1 MRRFLTSVFAVL
13 LAVFGF
19 GAAHAADGPVK
30 VVYHMVEGVDQASRG
45 LANIR
50 NHMNADPTAK
60 IVVVAHGKGI
70 DFLLDG
76 AKDSS
81 GQGFEARIA
90 AMANQGVEFRV
101 CHNTLEVRKIDES
114 KVAQE
119 AKIVPSGVAE
129 VARLQFKE
137 GYAYLRP

>member
-1 MRRFLTSVFAVL
+1 MRSLLASVFAVL
-13 LAVFGF
+13 IATLSVA
-19 GAAHAADGPVK
+19 AAHAADGPVK

-50 NHMNADPTAK
+50 NHLAADPTAK
-60 IVVVAHGKGI
+60 IIVVSHGKGI
-70 DFLLDG
+70 DFLLEG

-90 AMANQGVEFRV
+90 ALANQGVDFRV
-101 CHNTLEVRKIDES
+101 CRNTLEVRKIDES
-114 KVAQE
+114 KVVQE

-129 VARLQFKE
+129 VAKLQFKE

>member
-1 MRRFLTSVFAVL
+1 MRSLLASVFAIL
-13 LAVFGF
+13 LATFGI
-19 GAAHAADGPVK
+19 ATAHAADGPVK

-50 NHMNADPTAK
+50 NHLAADPTAK
-60 IVVVAHGKGI
+60 IIVVSHGKGI
-70 DFLLDG
+70 DFLLEG
-76 AKDSS
+76 AKDGS

-90 AMANQGVEFRV
+90 ALANQGVDFRV
-101 CHNTLEVRKIDES
+101 CRNTLEVRKIDES
-114 KVAQE
+114 KVVQE

-129 VARLQFKE
+129 VAKLQFKE

>member
-1 MRRFLTSVFAVL
+1 MRSLLASVFAVL
-13 LAVFGF
+13 LATLGV
-19 GAAHAADGPVK
+19 APAHAADGPVK

-50 NHMNADPTAK
+50 NHLAADPTAK
-60 IVVVAHGKGI
+60 IIVVSHGKGI
-70 DFLLDG
+70 DFLLEG

-90 AMANQGVEFRV
+90 ALANQGVDFRV
-101 CHNTLEVRKIDES
+101 CRNTLEVRKIDES
-114 KVAQE
+114 KVVQE

-129 VARLQFKE
+129 VAKLQFKE